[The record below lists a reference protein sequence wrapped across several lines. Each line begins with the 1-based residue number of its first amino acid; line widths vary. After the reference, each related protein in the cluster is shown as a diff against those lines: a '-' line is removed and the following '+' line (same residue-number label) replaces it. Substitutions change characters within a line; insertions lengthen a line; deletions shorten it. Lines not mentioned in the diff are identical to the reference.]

1 LEQKEAGEE
10 VVDGDGRLEFGETG
24 DEFGG
29 ETGGLVAL
37 LLAEGMLGAE
47 GGERIGDGQAAT
59 ALAGMV
65 LAASFERWREHGRIV
80 ERTGVNRCGVHVVPR
95 FSEN

>member
-10 VVDGDGRLEFGETG
+10 VVDRDGRLEFGETG

-37 LLAEGMLGAE
+37 LLAEGMLGTK
-47 GGERIGDGQAAT
+47 GGERIRNGHAA
-59 ALAGMV
+59 AAVAGVV
-65 LAASFERWREHGRIV
+65 LAAA
-80 ERTGVNRCGVHVVPR
+80 TG
-95 FSEN
+95 